1 MRKIYVRN
9 LTKTGFDSGFLKN
22 IVRNICQIRRIEQ
35 KEIGII
41 LLDDKKI
48 QRYNLRYRGV
58 NRPTDVLAF
67 PVDER
72 TGELFISL
80 ESARRQ
86 AEIYHQSLKKELSLL
101 IIHGLLHFNGYKD
114 TDRKSRL
121 VMRKEEK
128 NILNLLRKP

>member
-1 MRKIYVRN
+1 MRIYIRN
-9 LTKTGFDSGFLKN
+9 LTKAKFNPEFLKN
-22 IVRNICQIRRIEQ
+22 IVRNICQIKRIEQ

-41 LLDDKKI
+41 LLDDQEI

-67 PVDER
+67 PLDEK

-86 AEIYHQSLKKELSLL
+86 ARIYHQSLKKEVGLL
-101 IIHGLLHFNGYKD
+101 IIHGLLHLNGYKD
-114 TDRKSRL
+114 TDKKSRL
-121 VMRKEEK
+121 AMRKEEEK
-128 NILNLLRKP
+128 ILNLLTR